1 MRRLQTGHE
10 IKERFGENRR
20 DVRKVFGEMEDV
32 VLAYVFGSIASGDVG
47 KLSDIDFG
55 VYFGEEVEEE
65 DYLDLELEL
74 RKQLSP
80 LVGEEMD
87 IAVMNT
93 SSTLMNFNIISEGEI
108 VYEESSDSRV
118 STESEIMN
126 RYYDRQYYDR
136 RHVEK
141 KLEQYAER
149 GLT

>member
-1 MRRLQTGHE
+1 VRRLSTGYE
-10 IKERFGENRR
+10 IKQRFEESRSE
-20 DVRKVFGEMEDV
+20 VEEVFECEELV

-55 VYFGEEVEEE
+55 VYFGEEAEEE
-65 DYLDLELEL
+65 GYLDVELEL

-87 IAVMNT
+87 LVVMNT
-93 SSTLMNFNIISEGEI
+93 SSTLMKFNIISEGKI

-118 STESEIMN
+118 STESEIMS
-126 RYYDRQYYDR
+126 RHYDRQYYDR